1 MRDTTSEIC
10 SESDKE
16 SLIASPSSFISCLSC
31 GSTESPYKPKLSRAR
46 ARRESR
52 APRGIRRELPFRRS
66 GKHYVRGKGP
76 SSCAAKAACPP
87 SSSRAKAI
95 CVGPKY
101 CRKNATTSFGGNGYE
116 KT

>member
-10 SESDKE
+10 SESDKD

-31 GSTESPYKPKLSRAR
+31 GSTESPYKAKLSRSR

-76 SSCAAKAACPP
+76 RVARLKPP
-87 SSSRAKAI
+87 VRLHRAGQRPSAWSEI
-95 CVGPKY
+95 LP
-101 CRKNATTSFGGNGYE
+101 E
-116 KT
+116 KCHYVFRWKWVRE